1 MTAPAPLI
9 SMKKIRRILIAN
21 RGEIAVRIIRT
32 ARAMGIETVAAHSE
46 CDAGSLAVRFA
57 DGSALLGPAPA
68 AQSYLSAEKIVAA
81 ALETGCQ
88 AVHPG
93 YGFLSER
100 EELARAVEEAGLV
113 YIGPTP
119 ENIRRLGDKLEA
131 RRALSAEGIP
141 VVPGRSE
148 PIRDIGS
155 LRTLASETG
164 FPLLVKAA
172 SGGGGKGIRLVR
184 AAAELESAFRLAA
197 SEAKGAFGEGAIFA
211 ERFIERARHVE
222 IQVVG
227 DGRGGVQVF
236 PERDCSLQRRY
247 QKLVEE
253 TPCAA
258 VGPAIRGALIDAA
271 ARIVKL
277 SRYRGAGTLEF
288 LLAPEGSFHFL
299 EMNTR
304 LQVEHPITEMVTGAD
319 LVREQ
324 IEIAA
329 GKAYPGEKP
338 LVREARGAAIELRIN
353 SEDPQEGF
361 RPSTGRITALRL
373 PAGPGVRVDTG
384 LYPGLEVTPHYD
396 ALLAKVIAWGEDRAA
411 AIERLRTACLEMR
424 IEGVATTL
432 ALAAPLLADPA
443 VRTGDYHCQYL
454 EALLARPGFFAVDF
468 DAGER
473 AALALVA
480 AFLRSNGARSQPSTA
495 AGQTKPSQRIAEGGG
510 DSPWAALGRGMSL
523 RGGDR

>member
-1 MTAPAPLI
+1 
-9 SMKKIRRILIAN
+9 MKQIRRILVAN

-32 ARAMGIETVAAHSE
+32 ARSMGIETVAAHSE
-46 CDAGSLAVRFA
+46 CDAGSLSVRLA

-68 AQSYLSAEKIVAA
+68 AQSYLRAEKIVAA
-81 ALETGCQ
+81 ALATGCQ

-131 RRALSAEGIP
+131 RRALSAAGIP

-148 PIRDIGS
+148 PIRDIES
-155 LRTLASETG
+155 LRALATKTG
-164 FPLLVKAA
+164 YPLLLKAA

-184 AAAELESAFRLAA
+184 AESELESAFRVAA

-211 ERFIERARHVE
+211 ERFLERARHVE
-222 IQVVG
+222 VQVVG

-253 TPCAA
+253 TPCPA
-258 VGPAIRGALIDAA
+258 VGHAVRGALLETAA
-271 ARIVKL
+271 QIAGL
-277 SRYRGAGTLEF
+277 ARYRGAGTIEF
-288 LLAPEGSFHFL
+288 LLAPGGSFHFL

-324 IEIAA
+324 IEVAA
-329 GKAYPGEKP
+329 GKTYPGAKP
-338 LVREARGAAIELRIN
+338 LLREARGAAVELRIN
-353 SEDPQEGF
+353 AEDPEENF
-361 RPSTGRITALRL
+361 RPSTGRITGLRL
-373 PAGPGVRVDTG
+373 PGGPGVRVDSG
-384 LYPGLEVTPHYD
+384 LSIGIEVTPHYD

-411 AIERLRTACLEMR
+411 AIERLRAACLEMR

-443 VRTGDYHCQYL
+443 FRSGDYHCQHL
-454 EALLARPGFFAVDF
+454 EALLARPDFFARDL
-468 DAGER
+468 DAGDR
-473 AALALVA
+473 AALAIVA
-480 AFLRSNGARSQPSTA
+480 AFLRSSGSRAECLPASDKKKSAPRGSEGA
-495 AGQTKPSQRIAEGGG
+495 G
-510 DSPWAALGRGMSL
+510 DSPWAALGRGMGL
-523 RGGDR
+523 RGGER